1 LAILGWLTG
10 ASPQGD
16 SMNASIRN
24 FLAEEEGI
32 TALEYGILAC
42 IIAALL
48 VSVFQSNIKTIYN
61 DIMTAL
67 SSAVSSATSSG
78 SSS

>member
-1 LAILGWLTG
+1 MGDK
-10 ASPQGD
+10 PKGD

-24 FLAEEEGI
+24 FLVEEEGI

-42 IIAALL
+42 IVAALL
-48 VSVFQSNIKTIYN
+48 ISVFQGNIKTIYN

-67 SSAVSSATSSG
+67 TSAVTSATS
-78 SSS
+78 